1 MESNE
6 LRQSKDRTGLPATGW
21 LVAAIAVVVVIAD
34 QVMKF
39 WVKTSF
45 YMGEDLPITSW
56 WHLKFIENN
65 GMAFGMEFLNKYVL
79 TLGRIALVA
88 LFIWFVV
95 KIVRLPGLRKGFFV
109 AAALII
115 AGAAGNIFDCVFY
128 GVVFNNPFPP
138 EHAVF
143 LPPGGG
149 YAGWFQGRV
158 VDMMY
163 FPICTWT
170 WPDWMPLIGGKEFE
184 FFQYIFNIADASICV
199 GVAMLFLFYSKDAS
213 KAFVIMGWSKE
224 EEERGGERKMSEKED
239 RKEK

>member
-1 MESNE
+1 MHQEKNA
-6 LRQSKDRTGLPATGW
+6 RARKTGIT
-21 LVAAIAVVVVIAD
+21 VAVVAILIVLLD
-34 QVMKF
+34 QIMKF
-39 WVKTSF
+39 WVKTNF

-65 GMAFGMEFLNKYVL
+65 GMAFGWEFFNKYVL
-79 TLGRIALVA
+79 TIGRIAAVA
-88 LFIWFVV
+88 LLIWFVV
-95 KIVRLPGLRKGFFV
+95 KILKEKDLRTGFFV
-109 AAALII
+109 SLAMII

-128 GVVFNNPFPP
+128 GEIFNNPMPP
-138 EHAVF
+138 AVAEF
-143 LPPGGG
+143 LPEGGG
-149 YAGWFQGRV
+149 YAGWFEGRV